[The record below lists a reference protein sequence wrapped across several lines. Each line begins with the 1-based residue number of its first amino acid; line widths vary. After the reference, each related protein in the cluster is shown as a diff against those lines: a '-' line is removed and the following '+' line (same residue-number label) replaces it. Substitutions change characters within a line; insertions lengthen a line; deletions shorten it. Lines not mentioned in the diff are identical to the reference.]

1 MKTPAKEATKTP
13 TTEEIAPRTVSKN
26 VCESC
31 NNPLSS
37 SDPILLSFKTC
48 ATCEAERLRHR
59 VIHIETH
66 ALLQLLDTDTLFHI
80 LLFAG
85 TGKAGHRAA
94 LCLAGTCKALQQL
107 VDTRLWRELCSDES
121 LKPLT
126 AHVFKLDK
134 LSQGIREYQVQA
146 SEWRQL
152 HRSITVPIR
161 FRSRSW
167 RSWRLDHR
175 VNAARRQPDPR
186 STALLHLDANG
197 NPQLAPGFGC
207 PIWTGAN
214 HLMSSNGRNLLLYP
228 EEQQGPEQGPSG
240 FYCVLREA
248 SSQHLLLAGFLPM
261 LSCFGLHHAGAADDP
276 SVVAVT
282 AAVTA
287 AKAAQRDLPPGQT
300 PSLSNGAEPENSRA
314 PRCLCCAIHLKRS
327 PRHSGAVCMP
337 TKELPAREGL
347 NPGAERPPVMR
358 DASRWF
364 KYDFEAW
371 LPEGGCA
378 PEVLKAAKAANKEQ
392 RKAEAEAE
400 GRSPPSGPGRLPSDA
415 PYACLDTALVCPYG
429 HVLLAYELYEREDGE
444 TSSEEGDDDEDDS
457 SGNPEDEIESLSED
471 EEEEFESEDESEDE
485 SEGEEEEEEESEW
498 EEENDFDGA
507 DEESSSEFDSDDS
520 EEEDAPARRRG
531 GGGSRL
537 GGEWR
542 ANSRRSTP
550 TGEGETPPDAA
561 FAY

>member
-1 MKTPAKEATKTP
+1 MDAPMITPAKPATQTP
-13 TTEEIAPRTVSKN
+13 TTEEIAPRTVSKT

-126 AHVFKLDK
+126 AHVFEADKLDK
-134 LSQGIREYQVQA
+134 LLVEPRVVVQA
-146 SEWRQL
+146 SMWRRL

-197 NPQLAPGFGC
+197 NPQLAPGYGC

-228 EEQQGPEQGPSG
+228 EEQGPEEQGPSG

-261 LSCFGLHHAGAADDP
+261 LSFLPAGANP
-276 SVVAVT
+276 SV
-282 AAVTA
+282 AARGA
-287 AKAAQRDLPPGQT
+287 AAAAQRDLPPGQT

-429 HVLLAYELYEREDGE
+429 HVLLAYELYEREEGE

-457 SGNPEDEIESLSED
+457 SGSPDPDTGSPPLSED
-471 EEEEFESEDESEDE
+471 EEESEFESEDESEDE
-485 SEGEEEEEEESEW
+485 SEGEEEEEESEW

-531 GGGSRL
+531 GGGGSRL

>member
-1 MKTPAKEATKTP
+1 MITPAKPATQTP
-13 TTEEIAPRTVSKN
+13 TTEEIAPRTVSKT

-37 SDPILLSFKTC
+37 SDPILLSFKAC

-126 AHVFKLDK
+126 AHVFEADKLDK
-134 LSQGIREYQVQA
+134 LLVEPRVVVQA
-146 SEWRQL
+146 SMWRRL

-197 NPQLAPGFGC
+197 NPQLAPGYGC

-214 HLMSSNGRNLLLYP
+214 HLMSSNGRNLLQYP
-228 EEQQGPEQGPSG
+228 EEQGPEEQGPSG

-261 LSCFGLHHAGAADDP
+261 LSFLPAGANP
-276 SVVAVT
+276 SV
-282 AAVTA
+282 AARGA
-287 AKAAQRDLPPGQT
+287 AAAAQRDLPPGQT

-444 TSSEEGDDDEDDS
+444 TSSEEGGDDDEDDS
-457 SGNPEDEIESLSED
+457 SGSPDPDTGSPPLSED
-471 EEEEFESEDESEDE
+471 EEESEFESEDESEDE
-485 SEGEEEEEEESEW
+485 SEGEEEEEESEW

-531 GGGSRL
+531 GGGGSRL

>member
-1 MKTPAKEATKTP
+1 MITPAKPATQTP
-13 TTEEIAPRTVSKN
+13 TTEEIAPRTVSKT

-126 AHVFKLDK
+126 AHVFEADKLDK
-134 LSQGIREYQVQA
+134 LLVEPRVVVQA
-146 SEWRQL
+146 SMWRRL

-197 NPQLAPGFGC
+197 NPQLAPGYGC

-228 EEQQGPEQGPSG
+228 EEQGPEEQGPSG

-261 LSCFGLHHAGAADDP
+261 LSFLPAGANP
-276 SVVAVT
+276 SV
-282 AAVTA
+282 AARGA
-287 AKAAQRDLPPGQT
+287 AAAAQRDLPPGQT

-337 TKELPAREGL
+337 TKELPAKEGL

-444 TSSEEGDDDEDDS
+444 TSSEEGGDDDEDDS
-457 SGNPEDEIESLSED
+457 SGSPDPDTGSPPLSED
-471 EEEEFESEDESEDE
+471 EEESEFESEDESEDE
-485 SEGEEEEEEESEW
+485 SEGEEEEEESEW